1 MNSFTENR
9 LMNNLKRKTDQHTA
23 RYISLRTLLIA
34 ACILVVLCGVAYA
47 AINWNSREY
56 LTYTDEQGQTH
67 TNEELISLAQPI
79 LKTFEGD
86 ALRVDIADAIFDGR
100 SLVLTWTMQN
110 KQTEGDLYLL
120 LERAEGD
127 SPSIFFGS
135 GGQRA
140 VTEVF
145 ISPGETVS
153 SGITTLFHEPVD
165 TDTFHVAFTYS
176 VLKPL
181 GEVVPIDGIY
191 YDDESNPEEQYDAY
205 TRHIDELIAQGKLPV
220 TPDNTIALGSN
231 YPENGDEMSYT
242 ETLLAAGTMELIEKV
257 DVSFFI
263 ERNAVI
269 QDLLPGGMP
278 VERDN
283 GDYILRVVRAEITP
297 HMAAIDLERV
307 FQSQEA
313 VERFAPYYSFYSDS
327 EEHGLLWD
335 FDFVD
340 ETNSQWFIN
349 GSGSMSSYPNA
360 LPDGTWV
367 WPCEYKMEVQ
377 HKPQV
382 IKIIPQRED
391 PESDTFNMI
400 SYSEEAIVLQVPEG

>member
-1 MNSFTENR
+1 MNNFIENR
-9 LMNNLKRKTDQHTA
+9 LANNLKKKPDQHTA
-23 RYISLRTLLIA
+23 RYVSLRTLLIA
-34 ACILVVLCGVAYA
+34 ACILAVLCGVAYA
-47 AINWNSREY
+47 AITWNSREY

-67 TNEELISLAQPI
+67 INKELISLAQPI

-86 ALRVDIADAIFDGR
+86 ALRVDIVDAIFDGR
-100 SLVLTWTMQN
+100 SLILTWIMQN
-110 KQTEGDLYLL
+110 KQAEGDIYLL
-120 LERAEGD
+120 LEKSEDYSLNLFGQGD
-127 SPSIFFGS
+127 ERST
-135 GGQRA
+135 
-140 VTEVF
+140 TEVF
-145 ISPGETVS
+145 ISPGETVC
-153 SGITTLFHEPVD
+153 SGKTTILQEPLD
-165 TDTFHVAFTYS
+165 TDTLRITFSYS

-191 YDDESNPEEQYDAY
+191 YDDELDPQEQHDEYI
-205 TRHIDELIAQGKLPV
+205 RHIDELIAQGMLPV
-220 TPDNTIALGSN
+220 APDNIIELGSN
-231 YPENGDEMSYT
+231 YPENGDKMTYA
-242 ETLLAAGTMELIEKV
+242 ETLIAAGMMELIETV

-278 VERDN
+278 IEKDN
-283 GDYILRVVRAEITP
+283 SDYILRVVSAEITP
-297 HMAAIDLERV
+297 HMVAIDLERV

-340 ETNSQWFIN
+340 ETDSQRFIN
-349 GSGSMSSYPNA
+349 RYGLMTDHPTA

-400 SYSEEAIVLQVPEG
+400 SYPEEAIVLQVPEG